1 MLSENTIDP
10 DKVMAK
16 PAPNV
21 PFFIPRQPLTPGISR
36 LHKQDENQ
44 KENDKLETPLLFQP
58 LTILPNFTIPNRIG
72 VSPMCLYSADPKDG
86 KVTPFHLTHYNG
98 FAIRGVGLTIL
109 ESVSVTKNGRTTP
122 NDLGLF
128 KDHDIKDEHDRDSKY
143 MEQIEGLKQ
152 ICDFYHSQQ
161 GSESKERQLI
171 GIQLSHGGI
180 KSSQLPLYFGYGD
193 HPIDESRGG
202 WLNDVHGISLT
213 SRNRKMFPYAKTM
226 TTAEVWQVIDEFDRA
241 IQDSICK
248 CGFDFIEIHAAHG
261 YLINQF
267 MSPATNDGSR
277 KDEFGNGTFESRIK
291 ILLEILKK
299 IQNFK
304 KLSNLEFPVFVRIS
318 ASDNDESSEDGET
331 WKLKDSLKLAP
342 ILVDYGVDVINV
354 SSGGNVAPTKPRIP
368 QWEMAKQIKAAIVAH
383 SQNNTEKLSH
393 HSTST
398 PTTTPTSINS
408 RPGRG
413 LVAAVGRIHEGE
425 TANKYLEEQVCDI
438 CLSGTG
444 FLKNPNQ
451 VEKWAD
457 ELKSDVQM
465 NMQVGWVFHK
475 VW

>member
-1 MLSENTIDP
+1 MLSENRIDP
-10 DKVMAK
+10 DKVMAN

-21 PFFIPRQPLTPGISR
+21 PFFTPRQPQTPGTSR
-36 LHKQDENQ
+36 LNKQDESQ
-44 KENDKLETPLLFQP
+44 KEKQEHEPPLLFQP
-58 LTILPNFTIPNRIG
+58 LTILPNFTMPNRIG
-72 VSPMCLYSADPKDG
+72 VSPMCLYSADPRDG

-122 NDLGLF
+122 NDLGLY
-128 KDHDIKDEHDRDSKY
+128 KDNDIKDEHDRDSKY
-143 MEQIEGLKQ
+143 MEQIKGLKQ

-193 HPIDESRGG
+193 HPIDEPRGG
-202 WLNDVHGISLT
+202 WLNDVQGVSLT
-213 SRNRKMFPYAKTM
+213 SRNRNMFPYAKTM

-267 MSPATNDGSR
+267 MSPATNHGSR

-291 ILLEILKK
+291 ILLEILKR
-299 IQNFK
+299 IQKFK
-304 KLSNLEFPVFVRIS
+304 KISNLEFPVFVRIS
-318 ASDNDESSEDGET
+318 ASDNDESSEDGNT

-342 ILVDYGVDVINV
+342 ILVEYGVDVIDV
-354 SSGGNVAPTKPRIP
+354 SSGGNIAPTKPRIL
-368 QWEMAKQIKAAIVAH
+368 QWEMAKQIKAVLAAH
-383 SQNNTEKLSH
+383 SQNNTGSLSQ
-393 HSTST
+393 HSAST
-398 PTTTPTSINS
+398 NS
-408 RPGRG
+408 RLGRG
-413 LVAAVGRIHEGE
+413 LVAAVGRIREGE
-425 TANKYLEEQVCDI
+425 TANNYLEEKVCDI

-444 FLKNPNQ
+444 FLKHPNQ
-451 VEKWAD
+451 VERWAD
-457 ELKSDVQM
+457 ELKTDIQM